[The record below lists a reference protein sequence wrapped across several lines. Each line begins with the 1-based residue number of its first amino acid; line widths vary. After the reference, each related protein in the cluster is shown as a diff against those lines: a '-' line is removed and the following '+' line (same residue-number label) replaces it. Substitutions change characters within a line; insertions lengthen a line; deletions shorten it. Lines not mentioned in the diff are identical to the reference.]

1 MNLRLVPL
9 IALIVCLLPGCGSTS
24 RVTHPGVAILGLEQ
38 SKGWFGLHLRSQK
51 RRVYL
56 VVKAVDGQPAPDP
69 KLPAG
74 LSLAPGVHSIT
85 LSARKDSATILSR
98 KVSGSIGA
106 RLNDHLSHAPSRYDR
121 TLTFRVLPGHD
132 YAAHMRKNGDSYDYW
147 IEDETDDR
155 IVSDTRL

>member
-9 IALIVCLLPGCGSTS
+9 IALIVCLLPGCGSTP

-38 SKGWFGLHLRSQK
+38 SKGWFGIHLRSQK
-51 RRVYL
+51 KRVYL
-56 VVKAVDGQPAPDP
+56 VVKAIDGQPAPDP

-85 LSARKDSATILSR
+85 LSARKDSAALLGGRI
-98 KVSGSIGA
+98 GGNIGA
-106 RLNDHLSHAPSRYDR
+106 RLGQHLNHAPSRHDR

-132 YAAHMRKNGDSYDYW
+132 YAAHMRKSGDSYDYW

>member
-9 IALIVCLLPGCGSTS
+9 IALIVCLLSGCGTTD

-38 SKGWFGLHLRSQK
+38 SKGWFGIHLRSQK
-51 RRVYL
+51 KRVYL
-56 VVKAVDGQPAPDP
+56 VVKAIDGQPAPDP

-85 LSARKDSATILSR
+85 LSARKDSATLLSQ
-98 KVSGSIGA
+98 KLGGSIGA
-106 RLNDHLSHAPSRYDR
+106 RLGQHFGNAPSRHDR
-121 TLTFRVLPGHD
+121 TLTLRVLPGHD

>member
-24 RVTHPGVAILGLEQ
+24 RVDHPGVAVLGLEQ
-38 SKGWFGLHLRSQK
+38 SKGWFGIHMRSQK
-51 RRVYL
+51 KRVYL
-56 VVKAVDGQPAPDP
+56 VVKAIDGQPAPDP

-85 LSARKDSATILSR
+85 LSARKDSATLLAR
-98 KVSGSIGA
+98 KLGGHIGG
-106 RLNDHLSHAPSRYDR
+106 RLGQQINNAPSRLDR